1 MSDTI
6 YAVTNPWTGEVISRQ
21 PTDTDAA
28 IEAAVSAAAGQ
39 GRAWGAST
47 PVQQRA
53 DLLRQI
59 AEVHAERKEAL
70 AAIIVEEMGKPIEQ
84 ARGEVDFCVDIY
96 QYFAD
101 VAADAMADEPLKLR
115 GGNGNAVLRRSP
127 LGTIL
132 GIMPWNFPYYQV
144 ARFAGANLVIG
155 NPMLLKHAPQCPQ
168 SAAAVAELFR
178 DAGVPTGVFGNLYAS
193 NEQIARLIA
202 DPRVQGVSLTGS
214 ERAGAAVAEVAG
226 RHLKKVLLELGGSDP
241 FIVMSTDDLDQ
252 VVASAVD
259 ARMDNGGQSC
269 NAAKRFIVI
278 DDLYDAFVER
288 LVEALKQYVPGDPS
302 SASTTLGPLSSV
314 AAADRL
320 EDQLRRAKDQGA
332 DVVLAGE
339 RIGNGFTPTVLAGIR
354 PDADAY
360 REEFF
365 GPVASVYRVGT
376 ESEALEVAND
386 TPFGLGSFV
395 FTTDPEQAIRMADQI
410 DAGMV
415 YVNGVFA
422 EGAELPFGGVKR
434 SGIGRELGRV
444 GLEEFVNKKLI
455 RVVTD

>member
-6 YAVTNPWTGEVISRQ
+6 YAVTNPWTGEVISRH

-28 IEAAVSAAAGQ
+28 IEAAVSAAASQ
-39 GRAWGAST
+39 GRAWGSST

-53 DLLRQI
+53 DLLRRI
-59 AEVHAERKEAL
+59 AELHAERKEAL

-101 VAADAMADEPLKLR
+101 VAADAMADEPLTLR
-115 GGNGNAVLRRSP
+115 GGNGSAVLRRSP

-168 SAAAVAELFR
+168 SAAAVAELFH
-178 DAGVPTGVFGNLYAS
+178 DAGVPAGVYGNLYAS
-193 NEQIARLIA
+193 NEQIAQLIA
-202 DPRVQGVSLTGS
+202 DPRVHGVSLTGS

-241 FIVMSTDDLDQ
+241 FIVMSTDDLGQ
-252 VVASAVD
+252 VVESAVS
-259 ARMDNGGQSC
+259 ARMDNNGQSC

-278 DDLYDAFVER
+278 DDLYEAFVER
-288 LVEALKQYVPGDPS
+288 LVEALKQYVPGDPT

-339 RIGNGFTPTVLAGIR
+339 RIGNAFTPTVLAGIR

-365 GPVASVYRVGT
+365 GPVASVYRVGS

-395 FTTDPEQAIRMADQI
+395 FTTDPEQAIRMADRI

-455 RVVTD
+455 RVVTG

>member
-6 YAVTNPWTGEVISRQ
+6 YAVTNPWTGEVISRH

-28 IEAAVSAAAGQ
+28 IEAAVSAAAGR

-53 DLLRQI
+53 DLLRRI
-59 AEVHAERKEAL
+59 AELHAERKEAL

-202 DPRVQGVSLTGS
+202 DSRVHGVSLTGS

-278 DDLYDAFVER
+278 DDLYDAFVQR
-288 LVEALKQYVPGDPS
+288 LVEALKQYVPGDPT

-320 EDQLRRAKDQGA
+320 EDQLRRAKYQGA
-332 DVVLAGE
+332 DVVLTGE

-365 GPVASVYRVGT
+365 GPVASVYRVGS

-444 GLEEFVNKKLI
+444 GLE
-455 RVVTD
+455 